1 MVVADHALM
10 VVRVVKPLDRHCGR
24 LSEKYLCAGLCTGGA
39 EGVAHHRL
47 GHTLG
52 WVDGGWVGLCTGGA
66 EGVAHHRLGH
76 TLGWVDGGWVGL
88 CTGGAEG
95 VAHHGLGGGDLG
107 LVRVLPKNLPP
118 TRAPFEE
125 SP

>member
-66 EGVAHHRLGH
+66 EGVAHH
-76 TLGWVDGGWVGL
+76 
-88 CTGGAEG
+88 
-95 VAHHGLGGGDLG
+95 GLGGGDLG